1 VHWFASAEDAKQKID
16 AFRWDYN
23 EIPLTELSRAYALEY
38 GQRAMITA
46 ANSPS

>member
-1 VHWFASAEDAKQKID
+1 MEYAKQKID

-23 EIPLTELSRAYALEY
+23 EISLTELSRAYALEY